1 MNKIAVALTVA
12 FAISSAY
19 AQVIDGETTGEQV
32 SGAWSSFMLAKNDDV
47 RFRAFTFSENVGLS
61 IDVIPPSCTAI
72 VSFVAPYSQPAEAD
86 APPMVVPTLF
96 RIDSG
101 ALYSVSS
108 TAGATTMGD
117 KSAIL
122 TLAST
127 PVFGKIVG
135 EMLSGQVLRVR
146 FDFPG
151 YAGTY
156 KSFPLNGFAVAM
168 QRMYTVCEKVVPTAH
183 KKSRRHASPPQS
195 APSTAL

>member
-72 VSFVAPYSQPAEAD
+72 VSFVAPYSQPADAD

-108 TAGATTMGD
+108 TAGATR
-117 KSAIL
+117 
-122 TLAST
+122 ST
-127 PVFGKIVG
+127 PACRSI
-135 EMLSGQVLRVR
+135 SSALRHGR
-146 FDFPG
+146 
-151 YAGTY
+151 T
-156 KSFPLNGFAVAM
+156 S
-168 QRMYTVCEKVVPTAH
+168 PT
-183 KKSRRHASPPQS
+183 
-195 APSTAL
+195 TAATWCSIIANMKG